1 MRAATPRL
9 QTILASAMFVK
20 CNLFTMTLSN
30 GLVYCW
36 TDADVDIVAAGQVY
50 DSHGPSIQ
58 GAKYNLVRG
67 MQVSTL
73 DLQVLVAPTDII
85 AGVPWF
91 LAVRSGALKNAEV
104 VIAKAFMPAW
114 GQPAETLG
122 IFRGYVNESS
132 MGQQEVVLSVV
143 SDSNRLNTQVP
154 RSIFQAGCM
163 RTLYD
168 AGCGVPRDAY
178 SFNSAVVAAPNRYSF
193 SSGLAQSENYFA
205 LGELYFT
212 SGANSGVR
220 RAVKSFKAGVIELS
234 YPLVFDLVPGDTFLV
249 RAGCDR
255 TRGDNGC
262 GKFANVANFKGT
274 PYIPP
279 PEVSV

>member
-1 MRAATPRL
+1 MRDATPRL
-9 QTILASAMFVK
+9 QAILASAMFVK

-30 GLVYCW
+30 GMAYYW
-36 TDADVDIVAAGQVY
+36 TDADVDIVANNQVY
-50 DSHGPSIQ
+50 DSHGPDIQ
-58 GAKYNLVRG
+58 GAKYSLVRG

-73 DLQVLVAPTDII
+73 DLLVLVKPTDLI

-91 LAVRSGALKNAEV
+91 LAARSGALKNAEV
-104 VIAKAFMPAW
+104 VIDKAFMPAW
-114 GQPAETLG
+114 GEPAETLG
-122 IFRGYVNESS
+122 IFKGYVNESS
-132 MGQQEVVLSVV
+132 DGDQEVTLTVV

-154 RSIFQAGCM
+154 RAIFQAGCM

-168 AGCGVPRDAY
+168 AGCGVSRAAY
-178 SFNSAVVAAPNRYSF
+178 TMNSTVQSAPNRYSF
-193 SSGLAQSENYFA
+193 TSGLGQSDDYFS
-205 LGELYFT
+205 LGELIFS

-220 RAVKSFKAGVIELS
+220 RSVKSYKAGVIELS
-234 YPLVFDLVPGDTFLV
+234 YPLVFDLAPGDTFLV

-255 TRGDNGC
+255 TRGANGC
-262 GKFANVANFKGT
+262 AKFANEANFKGT

>member
-1 MRAATPRL
+1 
-9 QTILASAMFVK
+9 
-20 CNLFTMTLSN
+20 MTLSS
-30 GLVYCW
+30 GASYHW
-36 TDADVDIVAAGQVY
+36 TDADVDIVANGRIY

-67 MQVSTL
+67 MQVSEL
-73 DLQVLVAPTDII
+73 DLVVLVAPTDLIT
-85 AGVPWF
+85 GVAWP
-91 LAVRSGALKNAEV
+91 LAARSGALKNAEV
-104 VIAKAFMPAW
+104 VIEKAFMPAW
-114 GQPAETLG
+114 GEPAETLN
-122 IFRGYVNESS
+122 IFRGYVDASS
-132 MGQQEVVLSVV
+132 GGDQEIALTVV

-178 SFNSAVVAAPNRYSF
+178 TMNSAVMAAPNRYSF
-193 SSGLAQSENYFA
+193 SSALQQSENFYA
-205 LGELYFT
+205 LGELIFT

-220 RAVKSFKAGVIELS
+220 RAVKSYRGGVIELS
-234 YPLVFDLVPGDTFLV
+234 YPLVFDLKAGDTFLV

-262 GKFANVANFKGT
+262 AKFANLPNFKGT

-279 PEVSV
+279 PEMSV